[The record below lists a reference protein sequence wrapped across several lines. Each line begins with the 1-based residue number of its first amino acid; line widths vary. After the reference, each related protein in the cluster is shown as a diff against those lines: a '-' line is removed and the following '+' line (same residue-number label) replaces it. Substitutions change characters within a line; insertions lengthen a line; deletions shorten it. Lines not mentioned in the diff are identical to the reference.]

1 MKTLT
6 SLLALLV
13 IVGSVSFAQAQKAQ
27 TPEEI
32 KKAQDDCKKQNPNDE
47 NACLPVVPLAGAAG
61 AGAGAAG
68 AGAAGA
74 AAGLGGLG
82 IGGVALGIGALGLV
96 ALGGGGSGGHSSSH

>member
-1 MKTLT
+1 MKSLT
-6 SLLALLV
+6 SLLALLA
-13 IVGSVSFAQAQKAQ
+13 IVGSVSFAQAQTTL
-27 TPEEI
+27 TPAEI
-32 KKAQDDCKKQNPNDE
+32 KKAEDDCKKQNPNDQD
-47 NACLPVVPLAGAAG
+47 ACVPVVAGAAG
-61 AGAGAAG
+61 VAG